1 MARLFL
7 GTVAFIALA
16 FVCAGSMGP
25 ALAASAASPMPAAS
39 PTSSA
44 SAAPAPGPTVDP
56 AITAKAKEWLHRFQT
71 GDIDRSQLEPSMS
84 TALTDDVVKQ
94 LKDELAPLGDAQSFT
109 ITSQQSLGEGITAYV
124 YRVAFKSSSVNEII
138 AFDANGKISG
148 FRLTPV
154 Q

>member
-7 GTVAFIALA
+7 GTIAFIALA
-16 FVCAGSMGP
+16 
-25 ALAASAASPMPAAS
+25 LAVASPLSAASPSPAAS
-39 PTSSA
+39 A
-44 SAAPAPGPTVDP
+44 SPAPGPTVDP

-71 GDIDRSQLEPSMS
+71 GDLDRSQLSSQMN
-84 TALTDDVVKQ
+84 TALTSDVVKQ
-94 LKDELAPLGDAQSFT
+94 LKDELAPLGDAQSFK

-124 YRVAFKSSSVNEII
+124 YSVTFKSSSINEII
-138 AFDANGKISG
+138 AFDASGKISG

>member
-1 MARLFL
+1 VRRFDTT
-7 GTVAFIALA
+7 GTGGHCGISD
-16 FVCAGSMGP
+16 AGGFRILVGLRVTGP
-25 ALAASAASPMPAAS
+25 GANGGPRHHRKGERV
-39 PTSSA
+39 
-44 SAAPAPGPTVDP
+44 AAPFSDRGYRSRAARTVDEHG
-56 AITAKAKEWLHRFQT
+56 AN
-71 GDIDRSQLEPSMS
+71 
-84 TALTDDVVKQ
+84 VVKQ
-94 LKDELAPLGDAQSFT
+94 LKDELAPLGDAQSFK